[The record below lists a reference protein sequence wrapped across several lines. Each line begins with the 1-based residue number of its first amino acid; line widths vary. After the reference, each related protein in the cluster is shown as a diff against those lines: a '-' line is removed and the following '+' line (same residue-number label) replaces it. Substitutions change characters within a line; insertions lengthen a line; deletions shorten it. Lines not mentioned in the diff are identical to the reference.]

1 MTNPLTKV
9 QTFLMEV
16 WGELKKSSWP
26 TRTELVDSTL
36 VVLVTVVLLG
46 VFVSSA
52 DLIFVQIIRWLTGAA

>member
-1 MTNPLTKV
+1 MTNPITKV

-16 WGELKKSSWP
+16 WAELKKSAWP

-46 VFVSSA
+46 LFVSFADLVFVW
-52 DLIFVQIIRWLTGAA
+52 VIRRLTGAA